1 MTKLLL
7 SLILCAGALLADV
20 TGKWSGSFD
29 VTGPDGETKPDHAYM
44 VLKQSGKTI
53 SGTAG
58 PAEDHQ
64 FPIKTGTIDE
74 NSITMELETDG
85 PVLKFELTVDGDH
98 IRGTAKGEH
107 EGKTL
112 VAKLDLKRVD

>member
-1 MTKLLL
+1 MIKLLL

-29 VTGPDGETKPDHAYM
+29 ITGPDGETKPDNAFM
-44 VLKQSGKTI
+44 VLKQSGKSI

-58 PAEDHQ
+58 PAEDKQ
-64 FPIKTGTIDE
+64 FPIRSGAINE

-107 EGKTL
+107 EGKTM
-112 VAKLDLKRVD
+112 VAKVDLKRVQ